1 MGNGF
6 LRRLDRVGPT
16 RVSVSGSGGVF
27 HVRIGAGDAVDA
39 AQVRVERGDLRCSCG
54 GRNGRACSHV
64 ESLIACGFLEEPG
77 NAYSQAEAA

>member
-1 MGNGF
+1 MSYSF

-27 HVRIGAGDAVDA
+27 HVRIGAGDGVDA
-39 AQVRVERGDLRCSCG
+39 AQVRTDRGGLRCSCG
-54 GRNGRACSHV
+54 RNACNHI

-77 NAYSQAEAA
+77 SAYQQAEAA